1 MNRTAKA
8 LLVFST
14 ALLSYADM
22 NAQDARSITLHEALE
37 LGIANSKHLKIDDAK
52 IVEATAAIDEAK
64 NRQLPDLKLS
74 GSYLRLT
81 NANISLKTGRQAAGG
96 EGEAQGSS
104 ATPKVNQAMYGMA
117 NFSLPLFAGGRI
129 KYGIESAK
137 YLLEAARLNAGSD
150 KNEIAYNISQ
160 AYVNL
165 FKASQVVGVLKENL
179 ATSQKRDADF
189 LNKENNGIIA
199 RNDRLKAQLQTSDI
213 ELQLLEAENNYNI
226 ANVNMNLLLGL
237 PEQTVLQLD
246 TSFVN
251 QKMDIKTFIDYQQEA
266 LQQRKDM
273 QALGFQQRAA
283 ELATKSAKAEN
294 LPTLALTGGY
304 VAANIPDFLTVT
316 NAVNAGVGIQYN
328 LANLWKSNAV
338 LKQSRAR
345 ETQLT
350 ASRELLMDGIK
361 LEINRDYQNAF
372 VAQKKIEV
380 YEKSERQAEE
390 NYRITKNKFDNSL
403 VTITELLD
411 ANVALLSTKI
421 NVLNA
426 KADAALAYSKL
437 LETTGVLY
445 Q

>member
-1 MNRTAKA
+1 MNRTIKA
-8 LLVFST
+8 LLLFST
-14 ALLSYADM
+14 ALLSYADI
-22 NAQDARSITLHEALE
+22 NAQDKRSLTLQEALE
-37 LGIANSKHLKIDDAK
+37 LGIANSKNLKIDDAK
-52 IVEATAAIDEAK
+52 IIEATAAIDEAK
-64 NRQLPDLKLS
+64 NRQLPDLKVS

-81 NANISLKTGRQAAGG
+81 NADINLKTGQQSSGG
-96 EGEAQGSS
+96 EGEAGAS
-104 ATPKVNQAMYGMA
+104 AAPKVNQAMYGMA

-129 KYGIESAK
+129 KYGIQSAK
-137 YLLEAARLNAGSD
+137 YLLEAAKLNAGSD

-165 FKASQVVGVLKENL
+165 FKASQVVRVLNENL
-179 ATSQKRDADF
+179 VTSQKRDADF

-226 ANVNMNLLLGL
+226 ANMNMNLLLGL
-237 PEQTVLQLD
+237 PEQTIIEVD
-246 TSFVN
+246 SSFIN
-251 QKMDIKTFIDYQQEA
+251 QQVDVKTFSDYQQQA
-266 LQQRKDM
+266 LQNRKDV

-304 VAANIPDFLTVT
+304 VAADIPNFLTVT

-350 ASRELLMDGIK
+350 ASKELLMDGVK

-372 VAQKKIEV
+372 VAKKKIEV

-426 KADAALAYSKL
+426 KADAALAYRKL

>member
-8 LLVFST
+8 LLLFST
-14 ALLSYADM
+14 ALLSYADI
-22 NAQDARSITLHEALE
+22 NAQDKRSLTLQEALE
-37 LGIANSKHLKIDDAK
+37 LGIANSKNLKIDDAK
-52 IVEATAAIDEAK
+52 IIEATAAIDEAK
-64 NRQLPDLKLS
+64 NRQLPDLKVS

-81 NANISLKTGRQAAGG
+81 NANINLKTGQQSSGG
-96 EGEAQGSS
+96 EGEAGAS
-104 ATPKVNQAMYGMA
+104 AAPKVNQAMYSMA

-129 KYGIESAK
+129 KYGIQSAK
-137 YLLEAARLNAGSD
+137 YLLEAAKLNAGSD

-165 FKASQVVGVLKENL
+165 FKASQVVRVLNENL
-179 ATSQKRDADF
+179 VTSQKRDADF

-226 ANVNMNLLLGL
+226 ANMNMNLLLGL
-237 PEQTVLQLD
+237 PEQTIIEVD
-246 TSFVN
+246 SSFIN
-251 QKMDIKTFIDYQQEA
+251 QQVDVKTFSDYQQQA
-266 LQQRKDM
+266 LQNRKDV

-304 VAANIPDFLTVT
+304 VAADIPNFLTVT

-350 ASRELLMDGIK
+350 ASKELLMDGVK

-372 VAQKKIEV
+372 VAKKKIEV

-426 KADAALAYSKL
+426 KADAALAYRKL

>member
-1 MNRTAKA
+1 MNRTIKA
-8 LLVFST
+8 LLLFST
-14 ALLSYADM
+14 ALLSYADI
-22 NAQDARSITLHEALE
+22 NAQDKRSLTLQEALE
-37 LGIANSKHLKIDDAK
+37 LGIANSKNLKIDDAK
-52 IVEATAAIDEAK
+52 IIEATAAIDEAK
-64 NRQLPDLKLS
+64 NRQLPDLKVS

-81 NANISLKTGRQAAGG
+81 NANINLKTGQQSSGG
-96 EGEAQGSS
+96 EGEAGTS
-104 ATPKVNQAMYGMA
+104 AAPKVNQAMYGMA

-129 KYGIESAK
+129 KYGIQSAK
-137 YLLEAARLNAGSD
+137 YLLEAAKLNAGSD

-165 FKASQVVGVLKENL
+165 FKASQVVRVLNENL
-179 ATSQKRDADF
+179 VTSQKRDADF

-226 ANVNMNLLLGL
+226 ANMNMNLLLGL
-237 PEQTVLQLD
+237 PEQTIIEVD
-246 TSFVN
+246 SSFIN
-251 QKMDIKTFIDYQQEA
+251 QQVDVKTFSDYQQQA
-266 LQQRKDM
+266 LQNRKDV

-304 VAANIPDFLTVT
+304 VAADIPNFLTVT

-350 ASRELLMDGIK
+350 ASKELLMDGVK
-361 LEINRDYQNAF
+361 LKINRDYQNAF
-372 VAQKKIEV
+372 VAKKKIEV

-426 KADAALAYSKL
+426 KADAALAYRKL